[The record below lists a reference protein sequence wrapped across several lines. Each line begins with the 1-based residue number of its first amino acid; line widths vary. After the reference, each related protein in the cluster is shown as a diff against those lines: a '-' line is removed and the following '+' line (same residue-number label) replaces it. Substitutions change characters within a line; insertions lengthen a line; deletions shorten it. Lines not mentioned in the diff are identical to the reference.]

1 MDNKSLP
8 SHKNRPLFITV
19 LCIIAFVHI
28 GSLIVVGLFGS
39 LNYHS
44 FMEVSG
50 IMGVF
55 MEGAGYISSQFSI
68 ILSVI
73 MLVLAV
79 LAFLGVIQMWNMM
92 RSGVW
97 FFSISMTIFLLLPLL
112 ILPYDLWFVLVP
124 NFILIPLL
132 IMLFSMNYKKFN
144 PRMNTEDLEE

>member
-19 LCIIAFVHI
+19 LCIIAFIHI

-39 LNYHS
+39 LSQQS

-55 MEGAGYISSQFSI
+55 MEGAGYISSQFSVL
-68 ILSVI
+68 LSVI

-79 LAFLGVIQMWNMM
+79 LAFLGIIQMWNMM

-97 FFSISMTIFLLLPLL
+97 FFSVSMIIFLLLPLL
-112 ILPYDLWFVLVP
+112 ILPSDLWFVLVP
-124 NFILIPLL
+124 NFIFIPLL
-132 IMLFSMNYKKFN
+132 IILFSMNYKKFK
-144 PRMNTEDLEE
+144 PRMTAENIED

>member
-97 FFSISMTIFLLLPLL
+97 FFSISMTIFLLLPIL

-132 IMLFSMNYKKFN
+132 IMLFTMNYKKFN
-144 PRMNTEDLEE
+144 PRMNTEDFEE

>member
-144 PRMNTEDLEE
+144 PRMNTEDLDE